1 VTRRDGGKVEIR
13 SLLNDGDLDRVAPS
27 VELAN
32 RLLSEAQAN
41 LASAQTVH
49 AIDPGGAL
57 QLAYDSARKAATS
70 LLAAQGLRATT
81 AGGHVAVQRAV
92 RAQFGS
98 PFDRF
103 GRMRRRRHQQEYPTL
118 DSPTATKNDAAEM
131 IDFARDAIEAA
142 QAILASGKLRPWT

>member
-1 VTRRDGGKVEIR
+1 VTRRGSGNVEIR
-13 SLLNDGDLDRVAPS
+13 NLLTVGDLDPVAPS

-41 LASAQTVH
+41 LASAETVR
-49 AIDPGGAL
+49 AKDSGGAL

-118 DSPTATKNDAAEM
+118 DSPTATESDAAEM
-131 IDFARDAIEAA
+131 LDFARDAIDAA
-142 QAILASGKLRPWT
+142 RVILASGKLRPWT